1 MFNIFKVITNKN
13 YEIVFLWSR
22 FVLGI
27 CVRKCIIK
35 QLPPNK
41 KASDSLRLDH
51 WYKLRDRED
60 KKLILW
66 VAIKDQTK
74 ITFWDINGNPLEV
87 RWKMSL
93 FQGWREGNKAHNLP
107 RRLLCQFATSYPF
120 QIGTS
125 FSRTWVLVSGLWST
139 YVDFD
144 MHVTSAGHSWTQTC
158 TLQNQKVDGE
168 ERCSSIFASSSDW
181 VKVPLTTAVACALA
195 ISV

>member
-93 FQGWREGNKAHNLP
+93 FQGWREGNRHITCPGGSCVNLQQATHFRLAHP
-107 RRLLCQFATSYPF
+107 
-120 QIGTS
+120 
-125 FSRTWVLVSGLWST
+125 
-139 YVDFD
+139 
-144 MHVTSAGHSWTQTC
+144 SAGHGSWLVDCGARMWILTC
-158 TLQNQKVDGE
+158 M
-168 ERCSSIFASSSDW
+168 S
-181 VKVPLTTAVACALA
+181 PLLGTREHRPAHYKTKKWMGRKDAPPSLPAAVTGWK
-195 ISV
+195 SH